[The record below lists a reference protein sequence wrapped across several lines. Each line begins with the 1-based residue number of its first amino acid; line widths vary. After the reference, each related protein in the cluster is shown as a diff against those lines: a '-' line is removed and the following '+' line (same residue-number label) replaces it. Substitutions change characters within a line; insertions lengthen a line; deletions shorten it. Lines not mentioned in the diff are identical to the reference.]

1 MTCAYCR
8 DDNYANCECGKERMK
23 DEMKPKTKHIYEGYG
38 VRLTDFLAYGP
49 PFRGILTHS
58 VFLKQTDAISYNKEL
73 TKNGCK
79 PGKVV
84 RVRVTYEV
92 LSK

>member
-1 MTCAYCR
+1 
-8 DDNYANCECGKERMK
+8 
-23 DEMKPKTKHIYEGYG
+23 MKPKTKHTYEGYG
-38 VRLTDFLAYGP
+38 VRLTGFLDFLAYGP

-84 RVRVTYEV
+84 KVRVTYEV
-92 LSK
+92 LGLIAMLLLWCSPCFTN